1 MVKLRF
7 AYFTYVPNLQEI
19 RMRSSQFTNEE
30 ISRAM
35 LHICHSDTPM
45 EAWLR
50 YEQAEDVLHHCK
62 FVFASDDERAP
73 TPGRAIRR
81 DFSATGA
88 VRTLFSSRNIVVID
102 RETSS
107 EMRRGGSTFVIDY
120 SISLDT
126 NALSYL
132 LPFLDSK
139 TTRLPADFGEV
150 FTFIADPCTN
160 VDSIPYRMENLQNLT
175 SCPKADN
182 SIYLRLRAY
191 EILRTL
197 DPASVANGKPH
208 SYLTDAELEKCAQE
222 QMASLYESKNDAR
235 LMENI
240 RLNHEAMYCLLLKM
254 CLIQLKR
261 PNMSTKNKILQFLEF
276 CDIDLATIYSR
287 EIMLARHYFVRGQD
301 MNFFKKI
308 MIGGRDPLENLR
320 NMAWDLWHVR
330 QLEISTTIRPI
341 AGARYFIPALLTFD
355 KGLIEVIDLCPFRA
369 IAYDER
375 FREPH
380 IVYRGEWLSDIAGGD
395 EATCAALEERFFSEK
410 ARALRELNRASRRSC
425 LSKLINS
432 LEREMTMVVTL

>member
-1 MVKLRF
+1 MLELRF
-7 AYFTYVPNLQEI
+7 AYFTYALNLQEI
-19 RMRSSQFTNEE
+19 RMRTSQFTNEE
-30 ISRAM
+30 ISKAM

-50 YEQAEDVLHHCK
+50 YEQAGEVLHHCK

-73 TPGRAIRR
+73 APGRAIRR

-88 VRTLFSSRNIVVID
+88 VRTLFSSRNIIVID

-132 LPFLDSK
+132 LPFIDSK
-139 TTRLPADFGEV
+139 TTRLPADFSEV

-160 VDSIPYRMENLQNLT
+160 VDAIPYRMENLQNLT
-175 SCPKADN
+175 GCPKADN
-182 SIYLRLRAY
+182 LIYLRLRAY

-197 DPASVANGKPH
+197 DPASVADGKPR

-222 QMASLYESKNDAR
+222 QMASFYESKNDAQ

-261 PNMSTKNKILQFLEF
+261 PSMSTKNKILQFLEF
-276 CDIDLATIYSR
+276 CDTDLATIFSR
-287 EIMLARHYFVRGQD
+287 EILLARHYFVRGQD

-308 MIGGRDPLENLR
+308 MVGGRAPLKNLR

-330 QLEISTTIRPI
+330 QLEISTTLRPI
-341 AGARYFIPALLTFD
+341 AGARYFFPALLTFD
-355 KGLIEVIDLCPFRA
+355 KGLIEIIDLFPFRA
-369 IAYDER
+369 IAYDEHV
-375 FREPH
+375 REPC
-380 IVYRGEWLSDIAGGD
+380 IVYRCEWLSDIAGGD
-395 EATCAALEERFFSEK
+395 EKTCAALEERFFSDK
-410 ARALRELNRASRRSC
+410 ARALRESNRPSRQSC
-425 LSKLINS
+425 LPKLIDS
-432 LEREMTMVVTL
+432 LERELTMIVNL